1 MGNELN
7 KLLTVV
13 IPVKNEEKNL
23 PHCLECVKGLEH
35 VVVVD
40 SGSTDETCSIAEKY
54 GREVVQ
60 FKWNGMFPKKRN
72 WILRNYQFQTPWV
85 MFLDADEF
93 PKDDFWV
100 ELAQV
105 LPETKCIGFWIGYDV
120 WFLGRILRHGVHVR
134 KTALLKIG
142 FGEYEKIDE
151 QRWSKLDMEIHEHL
165 IFNGP
170 VGSIKTHIEHHDK
183 KTLSAY
189 YDRHNAYSS
198 WEAERLQKITDY
210 SILTFKQRIKYF
222 FMHSKVYPVFYFF
235 AFYILKLGI
244 LDGQPG
250 FFFAIGKLCQ
260 LYHIRAK
267 VYEVEH
273 REEFK

>member
-1 MGNELN
+1 MGNQLDN
-7 KLLTVV
+7 LLTVV

-23 PHCLECVKGLEH
+23 PACLDNVKAIKN

-40 SGSTDETCSIAEKY
+40 SGSTDRTLEIAARHN
-54 GREVVQ
+54 REVVQ
-60 FKWNGMFPKKRN
+60 FEWNGEFPKKRN
-72 WILRNYQFQTPWV
+72 WVLRNYKFKTQWV
-85 MFLDADEF
+85 FFLDADEF
-93 PKDDFWV
+93 PKEDFWA

-105 LPETKCIGFWIGYDV
+105 LPVTECVGFWVGYDV
-120 WFLGRILRHGVHVR
+120 WFLGRILRHGVHAR
-134 KTALLKIG
+134 KTAIVKIG
-142 FGEYEKIDE
+142 YGEYEKIDE

-170 VGSIKTHIEHHDK
+170 VGVVKARVEHHDK
-183 KTLSAY
+183 KPLTAY

-198 WEAERLQKITDY
+198 WEAERFQKITDS
-210 SILTFKQRIKYF
+210 SILTFKQRVKYF
-222 FMHSKVYPVFYFF
+222 FIRSKVYPVFYFF
-235 AFYILKLGI
+235 AFYILKLGF

-273 REEFK
+273 RDEFD